1 MSTFFKKKAKPKTSL
16 TWRERHNMSASN
28 NSDLPKQVTFW
39 EKYERTG
46 EIEARPYEPGED
58 LSDVSISDE
67 DDPSEGDMIARN
79 PDNHDDKW
87 LIDEEYF
94 DKNYTI

>member
-1 MSTFFKKKAKPKTSL
+1 MT
-16 TWRERHNMSASN
+16 EEVN
-28 NSDLPKQVTFW
+28 NVVFW
-39 EKYERTG
+39 EKYEPAG
-46 EIEARPYEPGED
+46 QIEARPYLPGED
-58 LSDVSISDE
+58 LSDVSVSDE

-79 PDNHDDKW
+79 PDNKDDKW